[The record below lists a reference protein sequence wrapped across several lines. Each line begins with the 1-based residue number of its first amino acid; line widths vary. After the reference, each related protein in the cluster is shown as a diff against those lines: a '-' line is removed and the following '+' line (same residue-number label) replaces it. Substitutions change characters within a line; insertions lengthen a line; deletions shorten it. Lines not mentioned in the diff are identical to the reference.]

1 MSGLLMR
8 LLLLPRSLCYQGVDR
23 LFVPLYLRLHAV
35 QCGRGLRA
43 NGCPRIV
50 RKRGGALVLG
60 EQVQLNSRPMSVA
73 GWLLRPCVF
82 ALLSSQAVITIG
94 DRAGLSG
101 ALIYCQERVTIG
113 SDTLVGMNAM
123 ILDTDVHPLDP
134 AERLRNR
141 NGGQAKEVTIGRNV
155 FIGANSIILPGVE
168 IGDGA
173 VIGAGAVV
181 ASSVPPCTL
190 AMGNPARVVRR
201 LQAEASA

>member
-1 MSGLLMR
+1 MSGWLIR
-8 LLLLPRSLCYQGVDR
+8 LFLLPRSLFYQGVDR

-35 QCGRGLRA
+35 QRGKSLSV

-50 RKRGGALVLG
+50 RKRGGTLILG
-60 EQVQLNSRPMSVA
+60 ERVQLNSRPMSVA
-73 GWLLRPCVF
+73 GWLVRPCVF

-101 ALIYCQERVTIG
+101 VLIYCQQRVTIG

-134 AERLRNR
+134 AERLQDRNK
-141 NGGQAKEVTIGRNV
+141 GQAKEITIGNNV

-181 ASSVPPCTL
+181 ASSVPPYTL

-201 LQAEASA
+201 LKEEVSS